1 MKVLSTHFIQ
11 AIMLLLF
18 VARSDTSDVS
28 LPGLSHKLTDKCSIN
43 KVLNL

>member
-11 AIMLLLF
+11 AIMLLF

-43 KVLNL
+43 KS